1 MKLKRALGVAL
12 ACAVMV
18 NCFCLPVTAANTQAE
33 PAAFSIDMQRAS
45 GKFSMTVPANKLRR
59 ANSSFSLDAGEVV
72 TINASYAPS
81 SASVDFGLIDSDNV
95 FHFVTATNG
104 SVNQG
109 IEIEKRGQYTLAV
122 RNNSSSEIEVSGF
135 VSY

>member
-45 GKFSMTVPANKLRR
+45 GKFSMTVSANKLRR
-59 ANSSFSLDAGEVV
+59 ANSSFSLDAGEV
-72 TINASYAPS
+72 
-81 SASVDFGLIDSDNV
+81 V